1 MFGLVAVHHHAA
13 LGFEFPCALIHVEH
27 HDVHPQVH
35 RRLLRRQAGAQA
47 GIEEDH
53 QQGLVPPQM
62 LVGEAVALDFER
74 FGHRRREIADVGDT
88 GKFPHGRIRFLMKI
102 LQ

>member
-1 MFGLVAVHHHAA
+1 
-13 LGFEFPCALIHVEH
+13 
-27 HDVHPQVH
+27 
-35 RRLLRRQAGAQA
+35 
-47 GIEEDH
+47 
-53 QQGLVPPQM
+53 M